1 MSLHDEIIRASRFAR
16 DPRMGG
22 VLANLGLAK
31 RLPFGIDWVEFHGV
45 TYSPVQDGGEACL
58 IVPVFEGDD
67 IVDLAA
73 CSFRGRRVATRRD
86 VGMVLG
92 RRFVAHA
99 AREQTRLTLYADP
112 WRWVSAGRRGAVV
125 LDWSSAA
132 FLLDG
137 VHEIACCSS
146 SLARRVHATTRRMAD
161 PPRLF
166 IPNHRSH

>member
-1 MSLHDEIIRASRFAR
+1 
-16 DPRMGG
+16 MGG
-22 VLANLGLAK
+22 VLANLGLAR

-58 IVPVFEGDD
+58 IVPVFEGEH

-73 CSFRGRRVATRRD
+73 CSFRSRRVATRRD
-86 VGMVLG
+86 VGMALG
-92 RRFVAHA
+92 LCCFITA
-99 AREQTRLTLYADP
+99 AERQSPLALFDDP
-112 WRWVSAGRRGAVV
+112 LSWVRAGRRGAVI
-125 LDWSSAA
+125 LDWNCAG

-137 VHEIACCSS
+137 VHEIVCCSS

-166 IPNHRSH
+166 IPGQRSH